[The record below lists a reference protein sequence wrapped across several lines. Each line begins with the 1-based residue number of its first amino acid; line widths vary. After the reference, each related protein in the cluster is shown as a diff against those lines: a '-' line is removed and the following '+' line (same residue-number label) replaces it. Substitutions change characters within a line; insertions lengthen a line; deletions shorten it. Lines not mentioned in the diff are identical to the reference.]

1 MISTQPSE
9 PLRAKVVELMAQAK
23 ADLSELVAFRSVAD
37 PHQQPPAQCAKAAD
51 WIVRAFT
58 EVGLQDMPRSTT
70 PDGSDCVHGHAPGP
84 PGAPGA
90 PTVLLYSH
98 YDVQPPLGE
107 DVWRTPVWELT
118 EGDDGRWYGRGTAD
132 CKGNIVAHLTALR
145 ALKAIE
151 GCFPV
156 NLKLIFEG
164 SEEQGTGGLD
174 AYVPPH
180 ADLLRADTIC
190 IVDTGNATLGQP
202 TLTTSLRGMTSIDLT
217 LDALDSAMHS
227 GMFGGSAPDPV
238 AGLIQI
244 LASLHDTDGNTTID
258 GLDNTGA
265 WNGADYSAARFRT
278 DAHVLEGVD
287 LAGSGTVADMLWAR
301 FDAATLGIDIPS
313 VDESVNAIQATA
325 RARVSLRVPFGVKA
339 TDAQDALIEHLRSR
353 VPWNLRCSVERVASG
368 DPFVGSL
375 SGPGFNALKAALEES
390 YGKATKTA
398 GQGGSI
404 PLCNVLQQTFPDAE
418 IMLYGVEE
426 PTCLIHAPN
435 ESVAPSEIEH
445 IAFAE
450 ALFLQ
455 KYGASPG

>member
-1 MISTQPSE
+1 MISTEPSE
-9 PLRAKVVELMAQAK
+9 PLRAKVAGLMAQAK

-37 PHQQPPAQCAKAAD
+37 PHQQPLEECVKAAD
-51 WIVRAFT
+51 WIVSAFT
-58 EVGLQDMPRSTT
+58 EVGLQDMTRSTT
-70 PDGSDCVHGHAPGP
+70 SDGSDCVHGHAPGP
-84 PGAPGA
+84 PGA

-98 YDVQPPLGE
+98 YDVQPPLSE
-107 DVWRTPVWELT
+107 DAWRTPAWELT

-145 ALKAIE
+145 ALKAID

-156 NLKLIFEG
+156 NIKLILEG
-164 SEEQGTGGLD
+164 SEEQATGGLD
-174 AYVPPH
+174 SYVPPH

-190 IVDTGNATLGQP
+190 MVDTGNATLGQP

-217 LDALDSAMHS
+217 LNALESAMHS
-227 GMFGGSAPDPV
+227 GMFGGPAPDPV

-244 LASLHDTDGNTTID
+244 LASLHDIDGNTTID
-258 GLDNTGA
+258 GLDNTGT
-265 WNGADYSAARFRT
+265 WNGADYPAARFRT
-278 DAHVLEGVD
+278 DGHVLDGVD

-301 FDAATLGIDIPS
+301 FDATTLGIDIPS
-313 VDESVNAIQATA
+313 VNGSVNAIQAAA
-325 RARVSLRVPFGVKA
+325 RARVSLRVPPGVKA
-339 TDAQDALIEHLRSR
+339 TDAQDALIEHLCSR
-353 VPWNLRCSVERVASG
+353 VPWNLRCSVERVTSG

-375 SGPGFNALKAALEES
+375 SGPGFSALTAALEES

-418 IMLYGVEE
+418 IVLYGVEE
-426 PTCLIHAPN
+426 PICLIHAPN

-455 KYGASPG
+455 EYGASSG